1 MFYCSKVS
9 IQYIMLKPRKKLAP
23 TLVTTATATAAARD
37 TAPIAATL
45 AFQQAAQKKNPL
57 ENAADLIALRYGVLG
72 DAPQIS
78 EDVFAK
84 NRATG
89 KKVVPLKEYFEQTAK
104 EFAQNEAVKKE
115 EVVRKK
121 RENAKL
127 TPCQRKFNT
136 LQRNI
141 EGYIEVCDPL
151 FSNESIIEM
160 MDTARA
166 KVAVKKTRRKT
177 NARKRRVSSSKSSL
191 SKSKKGGRKR

>member
-1 MFYCSKVS
+1 
-9 IQYIMLKPRKKLAP
+9 MLNPPRKKIAP
-23 TLVTTATATAAARD
+23 TLVTTVTGTDAGTAPTAATR
-37 TAPIAATL
+37 

-104 EFAQNEAVKKE
+104 EFAQTEAVKKE
-115 EVVRKK
+115 EVIRKK

-136 LQRNI
+136 LQRNM
-141 EGYIEVCDPL
+141 EGYIELCDPL

-160 MDTARA
+160 MDVARA
-166 KVAVKKTRRKT
+166 KVSVKRTRKKTT
-177 NARKRRVSSSKSSL
+177 ARKRKGVSSSRSSL
-191 SKSKKGGRKR
+191 SKSKKGGRK